1 MRTCIPQQVASN
13 SKVEPVVVIGSKG
26 AVSNSSHTQDQ
37 PARNEPARQDRPRN
51 RKQLIVAAAARL
63 FEGRGY
69 HNVAITDI
77 AAEVGITG
85 PALYRHFR
93 RKQDLL
99 EATIEFEI
107 GQLKTTYQNA
117 SQELRAIV
125 EAAAETTLRYGH
137 AATLWERE
145 IAHLEQHTQDALRER
160 YREAIAPL
168 RGAIE
173 IARPELDAEAIDLLL
188 WAAHAV
194 FCSRRVFDSADI
206 DAKRARELMVDAV
219 MKVCAAQGIVAP
231 IPASALRPR
240 GGMLMPASRREAAL
254 GAAVALFAE
263 RGYQAVGM
271 DDIGAAA
278 GITGPTLYHH
288 FPGKS
293 AILVTAISRCLEAMY
308 LDLSAALASTDDPAL
323 ALDRAV
329 ASFIRINI
337 EHGDAMSALTMEIMN
352 LPAEERGAIRRR
364 QRDYITEWATLL
376 ISVRSDLTVPEAEL
390 TVRMTQR
397 VIHNL
402 RRVYAGGNR
411 SGLRDQLVV
420 LGRAAL
426 GLPSAISAPDA

>member
-1 MRTCIPQQVASN
+1 M
-13 SKVEPVVVIGSKG
+13 
-26 AVSNSSHTQDQ
+26 SNSSYIQDQ
-37 PARNEPARQDRPRN
+37 PARSEPARQDRPRN

-117 SQELRAIV
+117 SQELRSIV

-173 IARPELDAEAIDLLL
+173 MARPELGAEAIDLLL

-206 DAKRARELMVDAV
+206 DARRARELMVDAV
-219 MKVCAAQGIVAP
+219 MKVCAAQGIVGP
-231 IPASALRPR
+231 IHASALGPR

-254 GAAVALFAE
+254 AAAVALFAE

-293 AILVTAISRCLEAMY
+293 AILVTAITRCLEAMY

-352 LPAEERGAIRRR
+352 LPTEERGAIRRR

-411 SGLRDQLVV
+411 SDLRDQLVV

-426 GLPSAISAPDA
+426 GMPSAISAPNA